1 MRPIAR
7 LLARLLAF
15 VALLGIA
22 AQPAAAQSILR
33 DAETEALLLEMV
45 NPLVEAAGMPKGS
58 VEVVMVQD
66 PSINAFV
73 AGGQRI
79 YVHSGLINAADN
91 ANEVQGVL
99 AHELGHITGGHVIS
113 GPQAAGNAM
122 KIQLLSM
129 LAGVAAMLAG
139 AGDAGMAAMALGQQ
153 AAMGTY
159 LSFSR
164 TQEASADAASV
175 NFLRCAGISGR
186 GAVNFFRKL
195 QSLEFRHGYSQS
207 DEAGFARTHPLT
219 GDRISRLEAD
229 LKNDPAW
236 GGPPVG
242 PADLVAE
249 FEAPPASPGD
259 ETRPHAE
266 LGSNCTDVPVPTA
279 DLERRFQLA
288 KAKLYGYLATPAQTL
303 RSYPTHM
310 TGAPARYA
318 RAYAYNK
325 DVLLDEAQAEA
336 DALIAG
342 EPDNP
347 YFLELKGQ
355 MLLESGKPL
364 EALEPLRRATT
375 LTGNNPL
382 IASLFAHALLATED
396 DSRLAEAEQ
405 VLKGAVGRDRENPG
419 AWYQLGIVYGAR
431 GDIPRAQLAS
441 AEQQIMTGRP
451 REALQNAES
460 AERGLEQGTPD
471 WLRAGDVALQA
482 RAELERTRDRN

>member
-7 LLARLLAF
+7 LLARLLVFA
-15 VALLGIA
+15 ALLGIA

-33 DAETEALLLEMV
+33 DAETEDLQQDLV

-58 VEVVMVQD
+58 VEVVLVFD

-79 YVHSGLINAADN
+79 YVHSGLINAADS

-113 GPQAAGNAM
+113 GSQAAGNAM

-129 LAGVAAMLAG
+129 LAGIAGALAG

-153 AAMGTY
+153 VAMGTY

-175 NFLRCAGISGR
+175 HFLKCAGISGR
-186 GAVNFFRKL
+186 GAVSFFRKL

-207 DEAGFARTHPLT
+207 DDAGFARTHPLT
-219 GDRISRLEAD
+219 GDRVSRLEAD
-229 LKNDPAW
+229 LKDDPAW
-236 GGPPVG
+236 GVPE
-242 PADLVAE
+242 ADLVAE
-249 FEAPPASPGD
+249 FEAPSPAPVD
-259 ETRPHAE
+259 EPRPPAE
-266 LGSNCTDVPVPTA
+266 IDSNCAAAPTPTA

-303 RSYPTHM
+303 RAYPEYLT
-310 TGAPARYA
+310 TVPARYA
-318 RAYAYNK
+318 RAYAYHK
-325 DVLLDEAQAEA
+325 DSRMTEALAEA
-336 DALIAG
+336 DALLATAP
-342 EPDNP
+342 ENP

-355 MLLESGKPL
+355 ILLESGKPR
-364 EALEPLRRATT
+364 EALDPLRQATT

-382 IASLFAHALLATED
+382 LASLFAHALMATED
-396 DSRLAEAEQ
+396 NSHLAEAEQ
-405 VLKGAVGRDRENPG
+405 VLKGAVGRDRENPA
-419 AWYQLGIVYGAR
+419 AWYQLGVVYGAK

-441 AEQQIMTGRP
+441 AEQQIMTGRA
-451 REALQNAES
+451 REALHSAES
-460 AERGLEQGTPD
+460 AEQGLPTGSPD
-471 WLRAGDVALQA
+471 WIRAQDVALQA
-482 RAELERTRDRN
+482 RAELERTGDRN

>member
-33 DAETEALLLEMV
+33 DAETEALLLELV

-58 VEVVMVQD
+58 VDVVLVHD

-79 YVHSGLINAADN
+79 YIHSGLINASDT

-159 LSFSR
+159 LAFSR
-164 TQEASADAASV
+164 AQEASADAASV
-175 NFLRCAGISGR
+175 QFLKCAGVSGQ
-186 GAVNFFRKL
+186 GAVNFFKKL
-195 QSLEFRHGYSQS
+195 QNLEFRYGYSQS
-207 DEAGFARTHPLT
+207 DDAGFARTHPLT

-229 LKNDPAW
+229 LKDDPAW
-236 GGPPVG
+236 GGS
-242 PADLVAE
+242 ADLFAE
-249 FEAPPASPGD
+249 FEAPPASPGN
-259 ETRPHAE
+259 ETHPHAE
-266 LGSNCTDVPVPTA
+266 PGSNCADGPVPTA

-303 RSYPTHM
+303 RSYPAYLTE
-310 TGAPARYA
+310 APARYA

-325 DVLLDEAQAEA
+325 EARLDEAQAEA
-336 DALIAG
+336 DTLIAA

-364 EALEPLRRATT
+364 EALVPLRRATT

-396 DSRLAEAEQ
+396 NAHLAEAEQ
-405 VLKGAVGRDRENPG
+405 VLKGAVGRDRENPS

-460 AERGLEQGTPD
+460 AERALEQGTPD
-471 WLRAGDVALQA
+471 WIRAGDVALQA
-482 RAELERTRDRN
+482 RAELERSEDRN

>member
-1 MRPIAR
+1 MRSIAR
-7 LLARLLAF
+7 LLARLLAIA
-15 VALLGIA
+15 ALVGIA

-33 DAETEALLLEMV
+33 DAETEALLQDMV

-58 VEVVMVQD
+58 VEVVLVYD

-91 ANEVQGVL
+91 ANQVQGVL

-113 GPQAAGNAM
+113 GQQAAGSAM

-129 LAGVAAMLAG
+129 LAGVAAALAG

-153 AAMGTY
+153 AAMSTY

-175 NFLRCAGISGR
+175 KFLKCAGISGK
-186 GAVNFFRKL
+186 GAVDFFRKL
-195 QSLEFRHGYSQS
+195 QNLEFRYGYSQS
-207 DEAGFARTHPLT
+207 EDAGFARTHPLT

-229 LKNDPAW
+229 LKDDPAW
-236 GGPPVG
+236 DGPN
-242 PADLVAE
+242 ADLVAE
-249 FEAPPASPGD
+249 FRRPQTPPGG
-259 ETRPHAE
+259 ET
-266 LGSNCTDVPVPTA
+266 GSNCAAAPVPTG
-279 DLERRFQLA
+279 DIERRFQLA

-303 RSYPTHM
+303 RSYPVSM
-310 TGAPARYA
+310 TAEPARYA
-318 RAYAYNK
+318 RAYAYHK
-325 DVLLDEAQAEA
+325 DSRMDDALAEA
-336 DALIAG
+336 DALIAA

-355 MLLESGKPL
+355 ILLESGKPRD
-364 EALEPLRRATT
+364 ALETLRRATT

-382 IASLFAHALLATED
+382 IASLFAHALMATED
-396 DSRLAEAEQ
+396 ETQFAEAEQ
-405 VLKGAVGRDRENPG
+405 VLKGAVGRDRENPA

-441 AEQQIMTGRP
+441 AEQQIMSGLP
-451 REALQNAES
+451 REALHSAES
-460 AERGLEQGTPD
+460 AERGLPSGSPD
-471 WLRAGDVALQA
+471 WIRAQDVALQA
-482 RAELERTRDRN
+482 RAELERSGDRN

>member
-1 MRPIAR
+1 MRAIARTIAR
-7 LLARLLAF
+7 LLAFA
-15 VALLGIA
+15 ALLGIA

-33 DAETEALLLEMV
+33 DAETEALLQELV

-58 VEVVMVQD
+58 VDVVLVHD
-66 PSINAFV
+66 SSINAFV

-79 YVHSGLINAADN
+79 YVHSGLINAADS

-122 KIQLLSM
+122 KIQVLSM
-129 LAGVAAMLAG
+129 LAGIAAALAG

-153 AAMGTY
+153 AAIGTY

-175 NFLRCAGISGR
+175 HFLRCAGISGR
-186 GAVNFFRKL
+186 GAVSFFKKL
-195 QSLEFRHGYSQS
+195 QNLEFRYGYSQS
-207 DEAGFARTHPLT
+207 DDAGFARTHPLT

-229 LKNDPAW
+229 LKDDPAW
-236 GGPPVG
+236 GKPD
-242 PADLVAE
+242 ADLVAE
-249 FEAPPASPGD
+249 FDVAPTAPEAEA
-259 ETRPHAE
+259 RPLAE
-266 LGSNCTDVPVPTA
+266 LGSNCATTPLPTA

-303 RSYPTHM
+303 RSYPVHL
-310 TGAPARYA
+310 TGEPARYA

-325 DVLLDEAQAEA
+325 DSRLDEALAET
-336 DALIAG
+336 DALIAA

-347 YFLELKGQ
+347 YFLEIKGQ
-355 MLLESGKPL
+355 ILLESGKPV
-364 EALEPLRRATT
+364 EALEPLRRATS

-382 IASLFAHALLATED
+382 IASLFANALMATED
-396 DSRLAEAEQ
+396 NTHLDEAEQ
-405 VLKGAVGRDRENPG
+405 VLKGAVGRDRENPA
-419 AWYQLGIVYGAR
+419 AWYQLGVVYGAR

-441 AEQQIMTGRP
+441 AEQQIMTGLP
-451 REALQNAES
+451 REALHNAES
-460 AERGLEQGTPD
+460 AERSLPQGTPD
-471 WLRAGDVALQA
+471 WIRAQDVALQA
-482 RAELERTRDRN
+482 RAELERTRDRD